1 MANEVDYIPCKYRG
15 NGLTSDFSFT
25 WKIFTEKDII
35 VQLEDVVSGKQV
47 IQQYATDYSVVFND
61 VGGFISFENPPTEDS
76 YIVISRNVSDYQSK
90 TYSTSTGFQGSELED
105 SFDEVSCNIQELE
118 YDLKRAIKVPVGSS
132 VLNLDLPLPQAGK
145 TLKWNKEE
153 NGLVNSTIN
162 VDTLENIANR
172 LYESVDNVDLVAE
185 NTENINAVNNNKE
198 NINTVA
204 SNLPLIEKAP
214 INAQNAQIWAEGS
227 DEQVQ
232 AIGGTHSA
240 KTWNKI
246 IDKNSYA
253 DKSLSNLN
261 AEGLSKF
268 GLKEGRDYIKL
279 QDTDVDVP
287 TASTIAGLTFVEID

>member
-15 NGLTSDFSFT
+15 NGLTSHFSFR

-47 IQQYATDYSVVFND
+47 IQQYATDYSVSFND
-61 VGGFISFENPPTEDS
+61 VGGFVSFENPPAKDS

-172 LYESVDNVDLVAE
+172 LYESVDNVDLVAK
-185 NTENINAVNNNKE
+185 NTENIKAVNNNKE
-198 NINTVA
+198 NINTVV

>member
-1 MANEVDYIPCKYRG
+1 MIPVTNPYNNWQGDNSTTKFDFDFLVENQSQLLVFVTAADTVRQLTYETDYTITGFGNNNGGYITYPINEENDKLQNDETITLQLFLPITQQSEYG
-15 NGLTSDFSFT
+15 TSS
-25 WKIFTEKDII
+25 ELNPKDIEHSLDYLTRI
-35 VQLEDVVSGKQV
+35 AQIQNRQLERSVKVAEGSG
-47 IQQYATDYSVVFND
+47 TD
-61 VGGFISFENPPTEDS
+61 TEE
-76 YIVISRNVSDYQSK
+76 IVKSINTICKDI
-90 TYSTSTGFQGSELED
+90 D
-105 SFDEVSCNIQELE
+105 
-118 YDLKRAIKVPVGSS
+118 
-132 VLNLDLPLPQAGK
+132 
-145 TLKWNKEE
+145 
-153 NGLVNSTIN
+153 TIN
-162 VDTLENIANR
+162 AVNN
-172 LYESVDNVDLVAE
+172 NK
-185 NTENINAVNNNKE
+185 ENINAVNNNKE

-261 AEGLSKF
+261 AEGLSNF